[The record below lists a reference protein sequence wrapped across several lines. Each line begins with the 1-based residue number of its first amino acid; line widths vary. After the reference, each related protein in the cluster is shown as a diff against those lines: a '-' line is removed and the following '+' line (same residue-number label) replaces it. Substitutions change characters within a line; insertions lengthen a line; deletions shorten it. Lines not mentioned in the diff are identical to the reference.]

1 MTEPDQHPEP
11 GPDAGIDEI
20 QADINRTRDQLGE
33 TVGALSSKL
42 DVKQRAKEKATDT
55 KELIAEKAH
64 AVQAKGSELSATAVN
79 LATDDKGSVKPVVPF
94 TVVAAVAVI
103 LGIVIWRRRH

>member
-20 QADINRTRDQLGE
+20 QEDIERTRDQLGE

-42 DVKQRAKEKATDT
+42 DVKQRAKQKATDT
-55 KELIAEKAH
+55 KELITDKAH
-64 AVQAKGSELSATAVN
+64 AIEGKASELSAGVVSV
-79 LATDDKGSVKPVVPF
+79 ATDERGSVKPIVPF
-94 TVVAAVAVI
+94 TVVATVAVI
-103 LGIVIWRRRH
+103 LGIVIWKRRH